1 MACFHNF
8 EINEITILTV
18 SMVIFILSSV
28 KVSGYI
34 DGANLFHAAESI
46 GLRIDY
52 SKLKSMIEQKRVLV
66 DLNYYDM
73 SENRPS
79 ERAFFQ
85 KLQGFGYNLKI
96 VPLRR
101 YGSQPVEKKIDTQIV
116 ADSLV
121 DAFNRKFDVAV
132 FGSGDKDILPAVEYL
147 LQMKKQVEIM
157 SFQHTLAW
165 DLKKSGAKI
174 INLTKIQNQIRR
186 I

>member
-1 MACFHNF
+1 MTDLMEA
-8 EINEITILTV
+8 
-18 SMVIFILSSV
+18 SIFSLV

-34 DGANLFHAAESI
+34 DGANLFHAGESL

-52 SKLKSMIEQKRVLV
+52 LKLKPIIEQKRVLI

-73 SENRPS
+73 SENKPS
-79 ERAFFQ
+79 EKAFLK
-85 KLQGFGYNLKI
+85 KLQSFGYNLKI

-101 YGSQPVEKKIDTQIV
+101 YGSQTIEKKIDTQIV

-121 DAFNRKFDVAV
+121 DAFNKKFDVAV

-157 SFQHTLAW
+157 SFEHTLAW

>member
-8 EINEITILTV
+8 EINEATILTV
-18 SMVIFILSSV
+18 LMVVFIFSLV

-34 DGANLFHAAESI
+34 DGANLFHAGEDI

-73 SENRPS
+73 SEDRPS
-79 ERAFFQ
+79 ERAFFM

-157 SFQHTLAW
+157 SFEHTLAW
-165 DLKKSGAKI
+165 DLKKSGARM